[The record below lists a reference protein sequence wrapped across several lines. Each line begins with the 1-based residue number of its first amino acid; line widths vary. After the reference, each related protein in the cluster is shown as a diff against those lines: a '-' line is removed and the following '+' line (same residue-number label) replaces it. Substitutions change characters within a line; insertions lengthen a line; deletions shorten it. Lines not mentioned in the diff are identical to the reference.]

1 MQCNALKI
9 KTATRPGYAGTTTNL
24 QLVLNTQKTPYL
36 NLATPKNSCEIL
48 LPKKIMESK
57 ISIPPQKNPSIIHV
71 TCSPEYLPL
80 RVNQRVRCLC

>member
-9 KTATRPGYAGTTTNL
+9 KTAARPGYAGTTTNL

-48 LPKKIMESK
+48 LPTKIMESK
-57 ISIPPQKNPSIIHV
+57 ISIPPKKILRLSTSLAV
-71 TCSPEYLPL
+71 RSTSP
-80 RVNQRVRCLC
+80 